1 MIFQNLLSTLIGLCY
16 EFSKH
21 YKGTDPRI
29 LIAGTGW
36 IDFYHLMSTFKS
48 NIPVDP
54 LKLIRVAYSIH
65 ETDRNPFNYC
75 SSSGEVLEAL
85 TENCTHITIPSGQP
99 SCPFLIFPRGVLTNY
114 RSKRGGGPH
123 YPLDAI
129 CFLLERKDD
138 SYTNYLQDVRRYG
151 LTVVS
156 LPDKRELMEYLM
168 NNDDKEYSAV
178 DQNAEL
184 PVPLMLF
191 PESPEAV
198 REQEQKAA
206 HVKKRP
212 AKEQKVVG
220 TEGGEEEEL
229 EFKSTKTS
237 TGTIVDNLHVRPVQT
252 TEALFHSDK
261 VKKGIIYLLI
271 PHFLL

>member
-1 MIFQNLLSTLIGLCY
+1 
-16 EFSKH
+16 
-21 YKGTDPRI
+21 
-29 LIAGTGW
+29 
-36 IDFYHLMSTFKS
+36 MSSFTA
-48 NIPVDP
+48 NNPVDP
-54 LKLIRVAYSIH
+54 LKLIRVAYSVH

-75 SSSGEVLEAL
+75 SSSGEVLETLNEA
-85 TENCTHITIPSGQP
+85 CTHITIPSGQP

-114 RSKRGGGPH
+114 RSKRGSGPH

-168 NNDDKEYSAV
+168 NNEDGEYAAV
-178 DQNAEL
+178 DPNAEL

-191 PESPEAV
+191 PDSPEAV

-206 HVKKRP
+206 AASKRKLP
-212 AKEQKVVG
+212 R
-220 TEGGEEEEL
+220 EE
-229 EFKSTKTS
+229 KSQVARESESEDTTKLPKIS
-237 TGTIVDNLHVRPVQT
+237 GAAIESSLVRPVQT
-252 TEALFHSDK
+252 SESLFHCDK
-261 VKKGIIYLLI
+261 VGIVLVIITLI
-271 PHFLL
+271 SFL

>member
-1 MIFQNLLSTLIGLCY
+1 
-16 EFSKH
+16 
-21 YKGTDPRI
+21 
-29 LIAGTGW
+29 
-36 IDFYHLMSTFKS
+36 MSTF
-48 NIPVDP
+48 NANNPADP
-54 LKLIRVAYSIH
+54 LKLIRVAYSVH

-75 SSSGEVLEAL
+75 SSSGEILEAL

-99 SCPFLIFPRGVLTNY
+99 SCPLLIFPRGVLTNY
-114 RSKRGGGPH
+114 RSKRGSGPH

-168 NNDDKEYSAV
+168 NNEDGEYAAV
-178 DQNAEL
+178 DLNAEL

-191 PESPEAV
+191 PDSPEAV

-206 HVKKRP
+206 SRKRP
-212 AKEQKVVG
+212 LREEKITTEKE
-220 TEGGEEEEL
+220 GEI
-229 EFKSTKTS
+229 EFKAPTPKST
-237 TGTIVDNLHVRPVQT
+237 TGAAIDNSLVRPVQT
-252 TEALFHSDK
+252 TESLFHCDK
-261 VKKGIIYLLI
+261 VAKIS
-271 PHFLL
+271 FNRFFTF

>member
-1 MIFQNLLSTLIGLCY
+1 
-16 EFSKH
+16 
-21 YKGTDPRI
+21 
-29 LIAGTGW
+29 
-36 IDFYHLMSTFKS
+36 MSTF
-48 NIPVDP
+48 NANNPVDP
-54 LKLIRVAYSIH
+54 LKLIRVAYSVH

-85 TENCTHITIPSGQP
+85 TENCTHITIPSSQP
-99 SCPFLIFPRGVLTNY
+99 SCPFLIFPRNVLTNY
-114 RSKRGGGPH
+114 RSKRGSGPH

-168 NNDDKEYSAV
+168 NNEDGEYAAV
-178 DQNAEL
+178 DINAEL

-191 PESPEAV
+191 PDSPEAV

-206 HVKKRP
+206 SKKRHL
-212 AKEQKVVG
+212 KEEKV
-220 TEGGEEEEL
+220 TEKEGEL
-229 EFKSTKTS
+229 EFKAPKTS
-237 TGTIVDNLHVRPVQT
+237 TGAVIDNSLVRPVQT
-252 TEALFHSDK
+252 TESLFHCDK
-261 VKKGIIYLLI
+261 VTKNQKPKTYHLI
-271 PHFLL
+271 TTFF